1 MRSSGFRSRE
11 TKAKRIKEK
20 RRERG
25 KPWLRDKGE
34 KEGKSKK
41 PIAKR

>member
-25 KPWLRDKGE
+25 KPWLRDERVKRE
-34 KEGKSKK
+34 KEGNHG
-41 PIAKR
+41 